1 MELHG
6 DGGGKAPA
14 LARALSGRSRVA
26 KTVRNWM
33 RAREK
38 FGVGEI
44 EPAEINGQPGAIVRK
59 TDGSVLSVLSLEVA
73 DGRIRRINGIVNP
86 EKLTHL

>member
-14 LARALSGRSRVA
+14 LARALRGRARVA
-26 KTVRNWM
+26 KTIRNWM
-33 RAREK
+33 RAAPK
-38 FGVGEI
+38 FEVGEI
-44 EPAEINGQPGAIVRK
+44 EPAEINGQPGAIVRR

-73 DGRIRRINGIVNP
+73 DGRISRINGIVNP